1 VQTLLSACGHHS
13 AASHCK
19 AFCGR
24 ILQSSRSDRADSRAG
39 DGYFGPVP
47 VRSYLRVG
55 RLCDGALG
63 CGCSRWVLAATNLC
77 SLASSSTFVFRNSRL
92 GHDRSWM
99 LSVHGGAVEKSKQ
112 GRREGREGLVNP
124 LCESALTF
132 RGRCYGSGTEYG
144 ARLGALVSK
153 DIYPPHMACQTL
165 Y

>member
-1 VQTLLSACGHHS
+1 
-13 AASHCK
+13 
-19 AFCGR
+19 
-24 ILQSSRSDRADSRAG
+24 
-39 DGYFGPVP
+39 
-47 VRSYLRVG
+47 
-55 RLCDGALG
+55 
-63 CGCSRWVLAATNLC
+63 
-77 SLASSSTFVFRNSRL
+77 
-92 GHDRSWM
+92 M

-165 Y
+165 WCPADNHAQRCLNHGPLCGG